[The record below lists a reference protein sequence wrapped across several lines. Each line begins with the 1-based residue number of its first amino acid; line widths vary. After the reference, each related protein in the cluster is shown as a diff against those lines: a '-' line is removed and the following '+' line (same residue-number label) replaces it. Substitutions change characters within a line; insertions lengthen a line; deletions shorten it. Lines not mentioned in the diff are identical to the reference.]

1 MLRFLFG
8 NNIFEVMK
16 IKKICFIFAWVLV
29 LFLICPVSAESE
41 EVLLLASA
49 AEAVAGG
56 ESYTV
61 MAAFSSVMLNRVRD
75 EDYPSSLAAVIS
87 DAGIDISLV
96 EASPRA
102 IRAARDALGGFDPTG
117 GALHYS
123 REGKELPEI
132 LLGVPGWSFY

>member
-1 MLRFLFG
+1 M
-8 NNIFEVMK
+8 N
-16 IKKICFIFAWVLV
+16 IKKISFVLTCV
-29 LFLICPVSAESE
+29 WAFLLICPVTAESE
-41 EVLLLASA
+41 EVMLLASA

-61 MAAFSSVMLNRVRD
+61 MAAFSSVLLNRVRN
-75 EDYPSSLAAVIS
+75 EDYPSSLAAVIL
-87 DAGIDISLV
+87 DAGIDISAV
-96 EASPRA
+96 KVSPRS

-123 REGKELPEI
+123 REEKDSPKI

>member
-1 MLRFLFG
+1 M
-8 NNIFEVMK
+8 N
-16 IKKICFIFAWVLV
+16 IKKISFVLTCVWVFL
-29 LFLICPVSAESE
+29 LICPVAAESE
-41 EVLLLASA
+41 EVMLLASA

-61 MAAFSSVMLNRVRD
+61 MAAFSSVMLNRVRN
-75 EDYPSSLAAVIS
+75 EDYPSSLAAVIL
-87 DAGIDISLV
+87 DVGIDISAV
-96 EASPRA
+96 KASPRA

-123 REGKELPEI
+123 REEKELPKI

>member
-1 MLRFLFG
+1 M
-8 NNIFEVMK
+8 N
-16 IKKICFIFAWVLV
+16 IKKISFVLTCVWVFL
-29 LFLICPVSAESE
+29 LICPVEAESE
-41 EVLLLASA
+41 EVMLLASA

-61 MAAFSSVMLNRVRD
+61 MAAFSSVMLNRVRN
-75 EDYPSSLAAVIS
+75 ENYPSSLAAVIL
-87 DAGIDISLV
+87 DAGIDISAV
-96 EASPRA
+96 KVSPRS

-123 REGKELPEI
+123 REEKDLPKI

>member
-1 MLRFLFG
+1 M
-8 NNIFEVMK
+8 
-16 IKKICFIFAWVLV
+16 
-29 LFLICPVSAESE
+29 FLICPVSAESE

-61 MAAFSSVMLNRVRD
+61 MAAFSSVMLNRMRD

-87 DAGIDISLV
+87 DAGIDISVV
-96 EASPRA
+96 EVSPRA

-123 REGKELPEI
+123 REEKELPEI

>member
-1 MLRFLFG
+1 M
-8 NNIFEVMK
+8 N
-16 IKKICFIFAWVLV
+16 IKKISFVLTCVWV
-29 LFLICPVSAESE
+29 FLLIYPVAAESE
-41 EVLLLASA
+41 EVMLLASA

-61 MAAFSSVMLNRVRD
+61 MAAFSSVMLNRVRN
-75 EDYPSSLAAVIS
+75 ENYPSSLAAVIL
-87 DAGIDISLV
+87 DAGIDISAV
-96 EASPRA
+96 KVSPRS

-123 REGKELPEI
+123 REEKDLPKI

>member
-1 MLRFLFG
+1 MFG
-8 NNIFEVMK
+8 NNIFEVMN
-16 IKKICFIFAWVLV
+16 IKKICFIFVWVLV

-61 MAAFSSVMLNRVRD
+61 MAAFSSVMLNRMRD

-87 DAGIDISLV
+87 DAGIDISTV

-123 REGKELPEI
+123 REEKELPEI

>member
-1 MLRFLFG
+1 
-8 NNIFEVMK
+8 MK
-16 IKKICFIFAWVLV
+16 IKKISFIFVWVLV
-29 LFLICPVSAESE
+29 FFLVCPVSAESE

-61 MAAFSSVMLNRVRD
+61 MAAFSSVMLNRMRD

-87 DAGIDISLV
+87 DAGIDISAV
-96 EASPRA
+96 KASERA

-117 GALHYS
+117 GALHYT
-123 REGKELPEI
+123 REEKDLQEI

>member
-1 MLRFLFG
+1 M
-8 NNIFEVMK
+8 N
-16 IKKICFIFAWVLV
+16 IKKISFVLTCV
-29 LFLICPVSAESE
+29 WAFLLICPVAAESE
-41 EVLLLASA
+41 EEMLLASA

-61 MAAFSSVMLNRVRD
+61 MAAFSSVMLNRVRN
-75 EDYPSSLAAVIS
+75 EDYPSSLAAVIL
-87 DAGIDISLV
+87 DAGIDISAV
-96 EASPRA
+96 KVSPRS

-123 REGKELPEI
+123 REEKDSPKI

>member
-1 MLRFLFG
+1 MLSFLM
-8 NNIFEVMK
+8 I
-16 IKKICFIFAWVLV
+16 
-29 LFLICPVSAESE
+29 LFFSLPVSAERE

-61 MAAFSSVMLNRVRD
+61 MAAFSSVMINRMQD
-75 EDYPSSLAAVIS
+75 EGYPSSLAAVIS
-87 DAGIDISLV
+87 DAGIDISAV

-123 REGKELPEI
+123 REEKEYPKL

>member
-1 MLRFLFG
+1 M
-8 NNIFEVMK
+8 N
-16 IKKICFIFAWVLV
+16 IKKISFVLTCVWV
-29 LFLICPVSAESE
+29 FLLISPVAAESE
-41 EVLLLASA
+41 EVMLLASA

-61 MAAFSSVMLNRVRD
+61 MAAFSSVMLNRVRN
-75 EDYPSSLAAVIS
+75 ENYPSSLAAVIL
-87 DAGIDISLV
+87 DAGIDISAV
-96 EASPRA
+96 KVSPRS

-123 REGKELPEI
+123 REEKDLPKI

>member
-1 MLRFLFG
+1 M
-8 NNIFEVMK
+8 N
-16 IKKICFIFAWVLV
+16 IKKICFILVWVLV
-29 LFLICPVSAESE
+29 LFLICPAAAESE

-61 MAAFSSVMLNRVRD
+61 MAAFSSVMLNRMRN

-87 DAGIDISLV
+87 DAGIDISAV

-117 GALHYS
+117 GALHYT
-123 REGKELPEI
+123 RDEKDLPEI

>member
-1 MLRFLFG
+1 MG
-8 NNIFEVMK
+8 NNILEVIK
-16 IKKICFIFAWVLV
+16 IKKICLIFAL
-29 LFLICPVSAESE
+29 LLICLLICPVSAESE

-61 MAAFSSVMLNRVRD
+61 MVAFSSVMLNRLRD
-75 EDYPSSLAAVIS
+75 EAYPSSLAAVIS
-87 DAGIDISLV
+87 DAGIDISTAS
-96 EASPRA
+96 ASPRA
-102 IRAARDALGGFDPTG
+102 LRAARDAMGGFDPTG

-123 REGKELPEI
+123 REEKDLPEI

>member
-1 MLRFLFG
+1 M
-8 NNIFEVMK
+8 
-16 IKKICFIFAWVLV
+16 
-29 LFLICPVSAESE
+29 FLICPVSAESE

-61 MAAFSSVMLNRVRD
+61 MAAFSSVMLNRMRD

-87 DAGIDISLV
+87 DAGIDISAV
-96 EASPRA
+96 EASARA

-123 REGKELPEI
+123 REEKELPEI

>member
-1 MLRFLFG
+1 
-8 NNIFEVMK
+8 MK

-61 MAAFSSVMLNRVRD
+61 MAAISSVMLNRMRD

-87 DAGIDISLV
+87 DAGIDISTV
-96 EASPRA
+96 EASARA

-117 GALHYS
+117 GALHYTQDD
-123 REGKELPEI
+123 KDLPKI

>member
-1 MLRFLFG
+1 
-8 NNIFEVMK
+8 MK

-61 MAAFSSVMLNRVRD
+61 MAAFSSVMLNRMRD

-87 DAGIDISLV
+87 DAGIDISAV
-96 EASPRA
+96 EVSSRS

-123 REGKELPEI
+123 REEKELPEI

>member
-1 MLRFLFG
+1 
-8 NNIFEVMK
+8 MK

-29 LFLICPVSAESE
+29 FFLVCHVSAESE

-61 MAAFSSVMLNRVRD
+61 MAAFSSVMLNRVRA
-75 EDYPSSLAAVIS
+75 EAYPSSLAAVIS
-87 DAGIDISLV
+87 DAGIDISAV

-117 GALHYS
+117 GALHYT
-123 REGKELPEI
+123 REETDLPEI

>member
-1 MLRFLFG
+1 M
-8 NNIFEVMK
+8 E
-16 IKKICFIFAWVLV
+16 IKKICFIFAWIFV

-61 MAAFSSVMLNRVRD
+61 MAAFSSVMLNRVKD
-75 EDYPSSLAAVIS
+75 DDYPSSLAAVIS
-87 DAGIDISLV
+87 DAGIDISAV
-96 EASPRA
+96 EASSRA

-123 REGKELPEI
+123 REEKDIPGI

>member
-1 MLRFLFG
+1 
-8 NNIFEVMK
+8 MK
-16 IKKICFIFAWVLV
+16 IKKICFIFAWVSV

-61 MAAFSSVMLNRVRD
+61 MAAFSSVMLNRMRD

-87 DAGIDISLV
+87 DAGIDISTV
-96 EASPRA
+96 EASVRA

-123 REGKELPEI
+123 REEKEFPEI

>member
-1 MLRFLFG
+1 
-8 NNIFEVMK
+8 MK
-16 IKKICFIFAWVLV
+16 IKKICFIFAWVSV

-87 DAGIDISLV
+87 DTGIDISAV
-96 EASPRA
+96 EASARA

-117 GALHYS
+117 GALNYS
-123 REGKELPEI
+123 REEKELPKI

>member
-1 MLRFLFG
+1 
-8 NNIFEVMK
+8 MK

-61 MAAFSSVMLNRVRD
+61 MAAFSSVMLNRMRD

-87 DAGIDISLV
+87 DAGIDISTV
-96 EASPRA
+96 EVSSRS

-123 REGKELPEI
+123 REEKELPEI

>member
-1 MLRFLFG
+1 
-8 NNIFEVMK
+8 MK
-16 IKKICFIFAWVLV
+16 IKKICFIFAWVSV

-87 DAGIDISLV
+87 DAGIDISAV
-96 EASPRA
+96 EASSRS

-123 REGKELPEI
+123 REEKELPEI

>member
-1 MLRFLFG
+1 
-8 NNIFEVMK
+8 MK
-16 IKKICFIFAWVLV
+16 IKKICFIFALAFV
-29 LFLICPVSAESE
+29 FCLICPVSAESE

-49 AEAVAGG
+49 VEAVAGG

-61 MAAFSSVMLNRVRD
+61 MVAFSSVMLNRLRD

-87 DAGIDISLV
+87 DAGIDISAV

-102 IRAARDALGGFDPTG
+102 VRAARDAFGGFDPTG

-123 REGKELPEI
+123 REEKELSKI

>member
-1 MLRFLFG
+1 M
-8 NNIFEVMK
+8 E
-16 IKKICFIFAWVLV
+16 IKKICFIFAWIFV

-41 EVLLLASA
+41 EVLILASA

-61 MAAFSSVMLNRVRD
+61 MAAFSSVMLNRVKD
-75 EDYPSSLAAVIS
+75 DDYPSSLAAVIS
-87 DAGIDISLV
+87 DAGIDISAV
-96 EASPRA
+96 EASSRA

-123 REGKELPEI
+123 REEKDIPGI

>member
-1 MLRFLFG
+1 LLRLLLG
-8 NNIFEVMK
+8 NDILEVIK
-16 IKKICFIFAWVLV
+16 IKKIGFIFAWALV

-61 MAAFSSVMLNRVRD
+61 MAALSSVMLNRMRN
-75 EDYPSSLAAVIS
+75 EGYPSSLAAVIS
-87 DAGIDISLV
+87 DAGIDLSAAEV
-96 EASPRA
+96 SPRA

-123 REGKELPEI
+123 REGEDLPGI

>member
-1 MLRFLFG
+1 M
-8 NNIFEVMK
+8 M
-16 IKKICFIFAWVLV
+16 
-29 LFLICPVSAESE
+29 
-41 EVLLLASA
+41 LLASA

-61 MAAFSSVMLNRVRD
+61 MAAFSSVMLNRVRN
-75 EDYPSSLAAVIS
+75 ENYPSSLAAVIL
-87 DAGIDISLV
+87 DAGIDISAV
-96 EASPRA
+96 KVSPRS

-123 REGKELPEI
+123 REEKDSPKI